1 MTNPCVNTVESS
13 MTLERCLH
21 MAHRYAIRNTIQT
34 SLLDAPDSALQLV
47 PWLLLLSGSSLSCAC
62 DTAGLYAEL

>member
-1 MTNPCVNTVESS
+1 MLSHRQIKHDFRGVP
-13 MTLERCLH
+13 
-21 MAHRYAIRNTIQT
+21 AHGAHHYAIRNTVQA

-47 PWLLLLSGSSLSCAC
+47 PWLLLLSGSSLSCAR